1 MDRCHAARGVKGAGG
16 LSPRELDLVEPKPDR
31 RKGRPLKKLL
41 ASMGGLE
48 LSSSL
53 QWSSCFTEP
62 GDFHEETSSCR
73 DCALVRVS
81 NCPSGKHGGNA
92 FGLQAMGECS
102 TRTGGHQ
109 GASGRGPS
117 ALLGCLRSDSIRGHA
132 DEPGQI
138 QSLDGVCSR
147 ERGEA
152 QPLIAIFVRY
162 AERDPSRWHE
172 DSIATVIESLQAA
185 FPCTVRK

>member
-1 MDRCHAARGVKGAGG
+1 MDRCHAARGVKGAAG

-92 FGLQAMGECS
+92 FGLWANAQLVQEGIKAPA
-102 TRTGGHQ
+102 
-109 GASGRGPS
+109 GAGPQRCWGAFGVIQFGVMLMNPDKS
-117 ALLGCLRSDSIRGHA
+117 RAWMACVPENAVRRS
-132 DEPGQI
+132 Q
-138 QSLDGVCSR
+138 
-147 ERGEA
+147 
-152 QPLIAIFVRY
+152 LIAIFVRY